1 MKDKATRADLEGLID
16 YLREGESGGFEE
28 EWFKR
33 CADWV
38 KETIKRKRKQ

>member
-1 MKDKATRADLEGLID
+1 MKATKNDLEGLVD
-16 YLREGESGGFEE
+16 YLREGEHGGVEE

-38 KETIKRKRKQ
+38 KETIKRKENK